1 MLQNIVYAITRTIIR
16 FGLRIFFHEIQ
27 VRNKEQIPLND
38 PFIVTSNHPND
49 KLDALVIGRTIPK
62 KVNFL
67 AAGFLF
73 KNKILGWVMRSTGT
87 IPLYRK
93 HENADAEEKNID
105 SFEACYDVL
114 NNTGAIGVFPEGLT
128 HLDRP
133 VKKVKTGTARIAIEA
148 EVRKNWQLGLKIVP
162 VGLNYYHPT
171 KIRGK
176 IFVNFGRPISVADF
190 KDDYEQNPEKAIHE
204 FTDLIYKKIQQHVV
218 HLDSENL
225 QHLLGDLEHIYK
237 VPLLEQ
243 LSEEAPV
250 SEFML
255 SKKLAEAAQYYYE
268 HDPGKIAEVWGKLEN
283 YKLKLKEMGVG
294 DTMIREYHHRG
305 VVLRG
310 LGALLISI
318 IGVPITLYGWL
329 NSLPA
334 IILTM
339 IFSQRK
345 ANRLTKIALTKLTS
359 GLLIFPIIF
368 IVQVFV
374 FSHYFSSKLT
384 LLYAI
389 SLPVTGYFSLFFHD
403 KYKVFKRDMYQA
415 YAHFTKR
422 SLIFILKKERLQLI
436 RYLNQIK
443 EEYMTLTSQKGK
455 VKSER
460 DS

>member
-1 MLQNIVYAITRTIIR
+1 MLQNIIYAITRTIIR

-27 VRNKEQIPLND
+27 VRNKERIPQND

-49 KLDALVIGRTIPK
+49 KLDALVLGRTVPK
-62 KVNFL
+62 RINFL

-73 KNKILGWVMRSTGT
+73 KNKILGWIMRSTGT
-87 IPLYRK
+87 IPVYRK
-93 HENADAEEKNID
+93 HENEDAEERNVD
-105 SFEACYDVL
+105 SFTACFDVL
-114 NNTGAIGVFPEGLT
+114 KNKGAIGVFPEGLT
-128 HLDRP
+128 HLDRQ

-148 EVRKNWQLGLKIVP
+148 EVRNNWQLGLKIVP

-176 IFVNFGRPISVADF
+176 IFINFGRPISVADY
-190 KDDYEQNPEKAIHE
+190 KDEYEQDSEKAIHN
-204 FTDLIYKKIQQHVV
+204 FTDLIYSKIQEHVI

-225 QHLLGDLEHIYK
+225 QQLLGDLEHIYK
-237 VPLLEQ
+237 GHLLEQ
-243 LSEEAPV
+243 LSEEEPV

-283 YKLKLKEMGVG
+283 YKRKLKEMGVG

-305 VVLRG
+305 VMQRG
-310 LGALLISI
+310 LGAFLITI
-318 IGVPITLYGWL
+318 VGVPIALYGWL

-359 GLLIFPIIF
+359 GLLIFPVVFIIQ
-368 IVQVFV
+368 IVI
-374 FSHYFSSKLT
+374 FSNYYNSNLT
-384 LLYAI
+384 ALYAI
-389 SLPVTGYFSLFFHD
+389 SLPITCYFALFFRD
-403 KYKVFKRDMYQA
+403 KYKAFKRDIYQA

-443 EEYMTLTSQKGK
+443 DEYLTIMNQK
-455 VKSER
+455 
-460 DS
+460 D